1 MSDIRFLTAPG
12 SFHTLIDK
20 PGQTYPGIS
29 WAEIARM
36 VATPQAKEKQDAD
49 FFIPSTYR
57 EHDGRSHEAQ
67 RERGAYRM
75 LALDI
80 DRGNPSL
87 DDVLTAV
94 EAVCGPVSLLAYSSS
109 GATPENRKW
118 RVLLP
123 LASFLTGADYELA
136 QTALFDLLHAQGIHP
151 DGALARCGQPIYLP
165 NVPLGKRNPDLTPIF
180 YQHRIIRA
188 GTLRLDADSA
198 IRQEIDRRLE
208 QYRLAAEQAEIARRE
223 RDRQRAERRQKFP
236 DQVSPVDAF
245 NADHSIEDLFARY
258 QYERRGSS
266 HHYRSRYQTSHSYA
280 TQNFGTH
287 WVSLSGSDAAAGVG
301 RQKSLGEHSYCW
313 GDAWDLWVHYEH
325 RGDFDA
331 AVRAYGAE
339 IRGTNAEIDI
349 PQNGMDDFDYVA
361 PTSNEISTERS
372 VNETKVADPANEISS
387 DDDIDLDDFDTPD
400 APESAPDWPTLYDM
414 FDEASIEP
422 RRWIYASHYL
432 RSFVSVLASA
442 GGIGKTSLQIVEALA
457 IVTGRPL
464 LGEEVKERT
473 NVWLVNLEDPL
484 EEIQRRVL
492 AAMRHYGIKPDDVRG
507 RLFVNAGRD
516 FSLKF
521 GIQTRDGVLP
531 NTKLVEYLCK
541 QIPQKQIGCVFID
554 PFVNAHAIQEN
565 DNMAVNAIVAEIRR
579 VADETK
585 CAIGLVH
592 HIRKGNGSDDASIDS
607 VRGAGS
613 LIGAARA
620 ARVVNRMSADD
631 AVKLGIDETEARS
644 VFRVDDGKAN
654 LAPPAAAAVYRKM
667 EGVKIDN
674 GEWIGVCVP
683 YSLPDAFDGISAKD
697 ARNIQRI
704 VANALEDGDPYRE
717 SVQSKRWVG
726 VAVGDMIGI
735 DISDKAGKA
744 KVASIVKTWIKT
756 NVLAVDRITDPRQAR
771 EVAVIVQG
779 DWISHDEV

>member
-12 SFHTLIDK
+12 SFYTLIDK
-20 PGQTYPGIS
+20 PGQAYPGIS

-36 VATPQAKEKQDAD
+36 AASPQAKEKVDAD

-57 EHDGRSHEAQ
+57 EHDGRSHDAQ
-67 RERGAYRM
+67 REHGVFRM

-87 DDVLTAV
+87 DDVLAAV

-123 LASFLTGADYELA
+123 LAGVLTGAEYEAA
-136 QTALFDLLHAQGIHP
+136 QTALFDLLHANGIHP

-165 NVPLGKRNPDLTPIF
+165 NVPLAKRNPDITPIF
-180 YQHRIIRA
+180 YQHRVIRA
-188 GTLRLDADSA
+188 GTLRLDAGSA
-198 IRQEIDRRLE
+198 IRQEIDRRAE
-208 QYRLAAEQAEIARRE
+208 QHRLAAEQAERARADRE
-223 RDRQRAERRQKFP
+223 RQRAERRQKFP

-245 NADHSIEDLFARY
+245 NADHTIEDLLMRY

-266 HHYRSRYQTSHSYA
+266 QHYRSRYQTSPSFA
-280 TQNFGTH
+280 TENFLSH

-301 RQKSLGEHSYCW
+301 KPKSLGENAYCW
-313 GDAWDLWVHYEH
+313 GDAFDLYCHYEH
-325 RGDFDA
+325 DGDFDK
-331 AVRAYGAE
+331 AVRAYGLEISPAKAE
-339 IRGTNAEIDI
+339 IEL
-349 PQNGMDDFDYVA
+349 PENGLDDFDYMEPQNA
-361 PTSNEISTERS
+361 PE
-372 VNETKVADPANEISS
+372 APAS
-387 DDDIDLDDFDTPD
+387 DDFDDIDLGSFDTPD
-400 APESAPDWPTLYDM
+400 APEAAPDWPTVYDM
-414 FDEASIEP
+414 FDGASIEP
-422 RRWIYASHYL
+422 RRWIYGNHYL

-473 NVWLVNLEDPL
+473 NVWIVNLEDPL
-484 EEIQRRVL
+484 EEIQRRVI
-492 AAMRHYGIKPDDVRG
+492 AAMQHYKITPDEVRG

-554 PFVNAHAIQEN
+554 PFVGAHNINEN

-585 CAIGLVH
+585 SAIGLVH
-592 HIRKGNGSDDASIDS
+592 HIRKGNGEDASIDS

-620 ARVVNRMSADD
+620 ARVVNKVSEDD
-631 AVKLGIDETEARS
+631 AMKLGVDVDKAKGI
-644 VFRVDDGKAN
+644 FRVDDGKAN
-654 LAPPAAAAVYRKM
+654 LSPPADKSTYRQM
-667 EGVKIDN
+667 IGVKIDN

-683 YSLPDAFDGISAKD
+683 FDLPDEWKGMTDAVVNEMLRMIELGPRTEDGSQEYYSIRPQDKDRFVGRVVTTFAFDDPKHMKNDGQAK
-697 ARNIQRI
+697 RI
-704 VANALEDGDPYRE
+704 
-717 SVQSKRWVG
+717 
-726 VAVGDMIGI
+726 I
-735 DISDKAGKA
+735 
-744 KVASIVKTWIKT
+744 KTWHDKGLIEEFEYRSESQRK
-756 NVLAVDRITDPRQAR
+756 DRKGVRPVGRVGEQF
-771 EVAVIVQG
+771 
-779 DWISHDEV
+779 

>member
-20 PGQTYPGIS
+20 PGQVYPGIS
-29 WAEIARM
+29 WADIARM
-36 VATPQAKEKQDAD
+36 VSTPQAKEKIDAD

-67 RERGAYRM
+67 RERGAFRM

-87 DDVLTAV
+87 DDVLAAV

-118 RVLLP
+118 RVLIP
-123 LASFLTGADYELA
+123 LAGVLSGADYELA
-136 QTALFDLLHAQGIHP
+136 QTALFDLLHANGIHP

-165 NVPLGKRNPDLTPIF
+165 NVPLAKRNPDLTPIF
-180 YQHRIIRA
+180 YQHRVIRA
-188 GTLRLDADSA
+188 STLRLDADSA

-208 QYRLAAEQAEIARRE
+208 QYRLAAEQADQARADRE
-223 RDRQRAERRQKFP
+223 RQRAERRQKFP
-236 DQVSPVDAF
+236 DQVSPIDAF
-245 NADHSIEDLFARY
+245 NADHSIEDLLARY

-266 HHYRSRYQTSHSYA
+266 QHYRSRYQTSPSFA
-280 TQNFGTH
+280 TQNFVSH
-287 WVSLSGSDAAAGVG
+287 WVSLSGSDAAAGIG
-301 RQKSLGEHSYCW
+301 RSKSLGENSFCW

-325 RGDFDA
+325 DGDFDK
-331 AVRAYGAE
+331 AVRAYGLEISPAKAE
-339 IRGTNAEIDI
+339 IEL

-361 PTSNEISTERS
+361 PQAAQEEPASAE
-372 VNETKVADPANEISS
+372 ADDI
-387 DDDIDLDDFDTPD
+387 DIDLDSFDTPD
-400 APESAPDWPTLYDM
+400 APEAAPDWPTLYDM

-422 RRWIYASHYL
+422 RRWIYAHHYL

-473 NVWLVNLEDPL
+473 NVWIVNLEDPL
-484 EEIQRRVL
+484 SEIQRRVL
-492 AAMRHYGIKPDDVRG
+492 AAMRHYGIKPAEVEG

-521 GIQTRDGVLP
+521 GIQTREGVLP

-541 QIPQKQIGCVFID
+541 KIPEKQIGCVFID
-554 PFVNAHAIQEN
+554 PFVGAHNINEN

-592 HIRKGNGSDDASIDS
+592 HIRKGNGEDASIDS

-631 AVKLGIDETEARS
+631 AAKLGIDENEARS
-644 VFRVDDGKAN
+644 IMRVDDGKAN

-683 YSLPDAFDGISAKD
+683 YTLPDAFDGVSAKD
-697 ARNIQRI
+697 AKAAQRI
-704 VANALEDGDPYRE
+704 VSDAHTNDEPLRE
-717 SVQSKRWVG
+717 SQQSKKWVG
-726 VAVGDMIGI
+726 VPIADMLGI
-735 DISDKAGKA
+735 DITEKKGKA
-744 KVASIVKTWIKT
+744 KVAAIIKTWIKT
-756 NVLAVDRITDPRQAR
+756 NVLAVERITDPRQAR
-771 EVAVIVQG
+771 EVVVVVVG
-779 DWISHDEV
+779 EWISHDEV

>member
-36 VATPQAKEKQDAD
+36 AASPQAKEKIDAD

-57 EHDGRSHEAQ
+57 EHDGRSHDAQ
-67 RERGAYRM
+67 REHGAFRM

-87 DDVLTAV
+87 DDVLAAL
-94 EAVCGPVSLLAYSSS
+94 EAVCGTVSLLAYSSS

-123 LASFLTGADYELA
+123 LAGVLSGADYELA
-136 QTALFDLLHAQGIHP
+136 QTALFDLLHANGIHP

-165 NVPLGKRNPDLTPIF
+165 NVPLAKRNPDITPIF
-180 YQHRIIRA
+180 YQHRVIRA
-188 GTLRLDADSA
+188 GTLRLDAGSA
-198 IRQEIDRRLE
+198 IRQEIDRRAE
-208 QYRLAAEQAEIARRE
+208 QHRLAAEQAERARADRE
-223 RDRQRAERRQKFP
+223 RQRAERRQKFP

-245 NADHSIEDLFARY
+245 NADHTIEDLFARY
-258 QYERRGSS
+258 QYDRRGSS
-266 HHYRSRYQTSHSYA
+266 QHYRSRYQTSPSFA
-280 TQNFGTH
+280 TQNFLSH

-301 RQKSLGEHSYCW
+301 RSKSLGENSFCW
-313 GDAWDLWVHYEH
+313 GDAFDLFVHYEH
-325 RGDFDA
+325 DGDFDK
-331 AVRAYGAE
+331 AVRAYGLE
-339 IRGTNAEIDI
+339 ISPAKAEIDV
-349 PQNGMDDFDYVA
+349 PENGMDDFDYVA
-361 PTSNEISTERS
+361 PQAAQE
-372 VNETKVADPANEISS
+372 APAS
-387 DDDIDLDDFDTPD
+387 DDFDDIDIGSFDTPD
-400 APESAPDWPTLYDM
+400 APEAAPDWPTVYDM
-414 FDEASIEP
+414 FDGASIEP
-422 RRWIYASHYL
+422 RRWIYGHHYL

-473 NVWLVNLEDPL
+473 NVWIVNLEDPL
-484 EEIQRRVL
+484 EEIQRRVI
-492 AAMRHYGIKPDDVRG
+492 AAMQHYGIKPDEVRG

-521 GIQTRDGVLP
+521 GIQTREGVLP

-541 QIPQKQIGCVFID
+541 QIPQKKIGCVFID
-554 PFVNAHAIQEN
+554 PFVGAHNINEN
-565 DNMAVNAIVAEIRR
+565 DNMAVNAIVSEIRR

-592 HIRKGNGSDDASIDS
+592 HIRKGNGEDASIDS

-631 AVKLGIDETEARS
+631 AAKLGIDETEARS

-654 LAPPAAAAVYRKM
+654 LAPPASAALYRKM

-683 YSLPDAFDGISAKD
+683 YTLPDAFDGISGKD
-697 ARNIQRI
+697 AKAAQRI
-704 VANALEDGDPYRE
+704 VADAHSGGEPLRE
-717 SVQSKRWVG
+717 SQQSPKWVG
-726 VAVGDMIGI
+726 IPIADMLGI
-735 DISDKAGKA
+735 DITEKKGKA
-744 KVASIVKTWIKT
+744 KVSSIIKTWIKT
-756 NVLAVDRITDPRQAR
+756 NVLAVERITDPRQAR
-771 EVAVIVQG
+771 EVAVVVVG
-779 DWISHDEV
+779 EWISHDEV

>member
-20 PGQTYPGIS
+20 PGQVYPGIS
-29 WAEIARM
+29 WGDIAKM
-36 VATPQAKEKQDAD
+36 VSTPQAKEKIDAD

-67 RERGAYRM
+67 RERGAFRM

-80 DRGNPSL
+80 DKGNPSL
-87 DDVLTAV
+87 DDVLAAV

-123 LASFLTGADYELA
+123 LAGALSGADYELA
-136 QTALFDLLHAQGIHP
+136 QTALFDLLHANGIHP

-165 NVPLGKRNPDLTPIF
+165 NVPLAKRNPDLTPIF
-180 YQHRIIRA
+180 YQHRIVRA

-208 QYRLAAEQAEIARRE
+208 QYRLAAEQADRARADRE
-223 RDRQRAERRQKFP
+223 RQRAERRQKFP

-245 NADHSIEDLFARY
+245 NADHSIEDLLARY

-266 HHYRSRYQTSHSYA
+266 QHYRSRYQTSPSFA
-280 TQNFGTH
+280 TQNFLSH

-301 RQKSLGEHSYCW
+301 RPKSLGESSYCW
-313 GDAWDLWVHYEH
+313 GDAWDLYVHYEH
-325 RGDFDA
+325 QGDFDK
-331 AVRAYGAE
+331 AVRAYGLE
-339 IRGTNAEIDI
+339 ISPAKAEIDV
-349 PQNGMDDFDYVA
+349 PENGMDDFDYVA
-361 PTSNEISTERS
+361 PQAAQE
-372 VNETKVADPANEISS
+372 APASAQA
-387 DDDIDLDDFDTPD
+387 DDIDLDSFDTPD
-400 APESAPDWPTLYDM
+400 APEAAPDWPTLYDM

-422 RRWIYASHYL
+422 RRWIYAHHYL

-473 NVWLVNLEDPL
+473 NVWIVNLEDPL

-492 AAMRHYGIKPDDVRG
+492 AAMRHYGIKPAEVEG

-521 GIQTRDGVLP
+521 GIQTREGVLP
-531 NTKLVEYLCK
+531 NTKLVEYLCAK
-541 QIPQKQIGCVFID
+541 IPEKQIGCVFID
-554 PFVNAHAIQEN
+554 PFVGAHNINEN

-592 HIRKGNGSDDASIDS
+592 HIRKGNGEDASIDS

-631 AVKLGIDETEARS
+631 AAKLGIDENEARS
-644 VFRVDDGKAN
+644 IMRVDDGKAN
-654 LAPPAAAAVYRKM
+654 LAPPASVAVYRKM

-683 YSLPDAFDGISAKD
+683 YTLPDAFDGISAKD
-697 ARNIQRI
+697 AKAAQRI
-704 VANALEDGDPYRE
+704 VSDAHTNDEPLRE
-717 SVQSKRWVG
+717 SQQSKKWVG
-726 VAVGDMIGI
+726 VPIADMLGI
-735 DISDKAGKA
+735 DITEKKGKA
-744 KVASIVKTWIKT
+744 KVSSIIKTWIKT
-756 NVLAVDRITDPRQAR
+756 NVLAVERITDPRQAR
-771 EVAVIVQG
+771 EVAVVVVG
-779 DWISHDEV
+779 EWISHDEV

>member
-20 PGQTYPGIS
+20 PGQVYPGIS
-29 WAEIARM
+29 WADIARM
-36 VATPQAKEKQDAD
+36 VSTPQAKEKIDAD

-67 RERGAYRM
+67 RERGAFRM

-87 DDVLTAV
+87 DDVLAAV
-94 EAVCGPVSLLAYSSS
+94 EAVCGPVSLLSYSSS

-123 LASFLTGADYELA
+123 LAGALSGADYELA
-136 QTALFDLLHAQGIHP
+136 QTALFDLLHANGIHP

-165 NVPLGKRNPDLTPIF
+165 NVPLAKRNPDLTPIF

-208 QYRLAAEQAEIARRE
+208 QYRLAAEQADRARAERE
-223 RDRQRAERRQKFP
+223 RQRAERRQKFP

-245 NADHSIEDLFARY
+245 NADHTIEDLFARY

-266 HHYRSRYQTSHSYA
+266 QHYRSRYQTSPSFA
-280 TQNFGTH
+280 TQNFVTH
-287 WVSLSGSDAAAGVG
+287 WVSLSGSDAAAGIG
-301 RQKSLGEHSYCW
+301 RSKSLGENSFCW

-325 RGDFDA
+325 DGDFDK
-331 AVRAYGAE
+331 AVRAYGLE
-339 IRGTNAEIDI
+339 ISPAKAEIDV
-349 PQNGMDDFDYVA
+349 PENGMDDFDYVA
-361 PTSNEISTERS
+361 PQAASE
-372 VNETKVADPANEISS
+372 APASAQA
-387 DDDIDLDDFDTPD
+387 DDIDLDSFDTPD
-400 APESAPDWPTLYDM
+400 APEAAPDWPTLYDM

-422 RRWIYASHYL
+422 RRWIYAHHYL

-473 NVWLVNLEDPL
+473 NVWIVNLEDPL

-492 AAMRHYGIKPDDVRG
+492 AAMRHYGIKPAEVEG

-531 NTKLVEYLCK
+531 NTKLVEYLCAK
-541 QIPQKQIGCVFID
+541 IPEKQIGCVFID
-554 PFVNAHAIQEN
+554 PFVAAHSLSSEN
-565 DNMAVNAIVAEIRR
+565 DNVGINAIVAEIRR

-592 HIRKGNGSDDASIDS
+592 HIRKGNGEDASIDS

-631 AVKLGIDETEARS
+631 AAKLGIDETEARS
-644 VFRVDDGKAN
+644 IFRVDDGKAN

-683 YSLPDAFDGISAKD
+683 YTLPDAFDGISAKD
-697 ARNIQRI
+697 AKAAQRI
-704 VANALEDGDPYRE
+704 VADAHTNDEPLRE
-717 SVQSKRWVG
+717 SQQSKKWVG
-726 VAVGDMIGI
+726 VPIADMLGI
-735 DISDKAGKA
+735 DITEKKGKA
-744 KVASIVKTWIKT
+744 KVSSIIKTWIKT
-756 NVLAVDRITDPRQAR
+756 NVLAVERITDPRQAR
-771 EVAVIVQG
+771 EVAVVVVG
-779 DWISHDEV
+779 EWISHDEV

>member
-1 MSDIRFLTAPG
+1 MSDIRFLAAPG

-20 PGQTYPGIS
+20 PGQSYPGIS
-29 WAEIARM
+29 WADIARM
-36 VATPQAKEKQDAD
+36 VSTPQAKEKIDAD

-67 RERGAYRM
+67 RERGAFRM

-87 DDVLTAV
+87 DDVLAAV

-109 GATPENRKW
+109 GASPENRKW
-118 RVLLP
+118 RVLVP
-123 LASFLTGADYELA
+123 LAGALSGADYELA
-136 QTALFDLLHAQGIHP
+136 QTALFDLLHANGIHP

-165 NVPLGKRNPDLTPIF
+165 NVPIGKRNPDMTPIF

-208 QYRLAAEQAEIARRE
+208 QYRLAAEQADRARADRE
-223 RDRQRAERRQKFP
+223 RQRAERRQKFP

-245 NADHSIEDLFARY
+245 NADHSIEDLLARY

-266 HHYRSRYQTSHSYA
+266 QHYRSRYQTSPSFA
-280 TQNFGTH
+280 TQNFLSH

-301 RQKSLGEHSYCW
+301 RPKSLGESSYCW
-313 GDAWDLWVHYEH
+313 GDAWDLYVHYEH
-325 RGDFDA
+325 QGDFDK
-331 AVRAYGAE
+331 AVRAYGLE
-339 IRGTNAEIDI
+339 ISPAKAEIDV
-349 PQNGMDDFDYVA
+349 PENGMDDFDYVA
-361 PTSNEISTERS
+361 PQAAPE
-372 VNETKVADPANEISS
+372 APASAKS
-387 DDDIDLDDFDTPD
+387 DDIDLDSFDTPD
-400 APESAPDWPTLYDM
+400 APEAAPDWPTLYDM

-422 RRWIYASHYL
+422 RRWIYAHHYL

-484 EEIQRRVL
+484 SEIQRRVL
-492 AAMRHYGIKPDDVRG
+492 AAMRHYGIKPAEVEG

-531 NTKLVEYLCK
+531 NTKLVEYLCAK
-541 QIPQKQIGCVFID
+541 IPEKQIGCVFID
-554 PFVNAHAIQEN
+554 PFVGAHNINEN

-592 HIRKGNGSDDASIDS
+592 HIRKGNGEDASIDS

-620 ARVVNRMSADD
+620 ARVVNRMSPDD
-631 AVKLGIDETEARS
+631 ASKLGIDENEARS
-644 VFRVDDGKAN
+644 IFRVDDGKAN

-683 YSLPDAFDGISAKD
+683 YTLPDAFDGISAKD
-697 ARNIQRI
+697 AKAVQRL
-704 VANALEDGDPYRE
+704 VADAHTDGEPLRE
-717 SVQSKRWVG
+717 SSQSPKWVG
-726 VAVGDMIGI
+726 VPVADLLGI
-735 DISDKAGKA
+735 DITEKKGRA
-744 KVASIVKTWIKT
+744 KVSSIIKTWMRT
-756 NVLAVDRITDPRQAR
+756 NVLATEKVFDKKKGR
-771 EVAVIVQG
+771 ETSVIIVGEWING
-779 DWISHDEV
+779 DEI

>member
-20 PGQTYPGIS
+20 PGQSYPGIS

-36 VATPQAKEKQDAD
+36 AASPQAKEKIDAD

-57 EHDGRSHEAQ
+57 EHDGRSHDAQ
-67 RERGAYRM
+67 REYGAFRM

-87 DDVLTAV
+87 DDVLAAV

-123 LASFLTGADYELA
+123 LAGVLTGAEYEAA
-136 QTALFDLLHAQGIHP
+136 QTALFDLLHANGIHP

-165 NVPLGKRNPDLTPIF
+165 NVPLAKRNPDLTPIF

-188 GTLRLDADSA
+188 STLRLDAASA

-208 QYRLAAEQAEIARRE
+208 QHRLAAEQAERARADRE
-223 RDRQRAERRQKFP
+223 RQRAERRQKFP

-245 NADHSIEDLFARY
+245 NADHTIEDLLMRY

-266 HHYRSRYQTSHSYA
+266 QHYRSRYQTSPSYA
-280 TQNFGTH
+280 TENFLSH

-301 RQKSLGEHSYCW
+301 KPKSLGENAYCW
-313 GDAWDLWVHYEH
+313 GDAFDLYCHYEH
-325 RGDFDA
+325 DGDFDK
-331 AVRAYGAE
+331 AVRAYGLEISPAKAE
-339 IRGTNAEIDI
+339 IEL
-349 PQNGMDDFDYVA
+349 PENGMDDFDYIA
-361 PTSNEISTERS
+361 PESAPE
-372 VNETKVADPANEISS
+372 APAS
-387 DDDIDLDDFDTPD
+387 DDLDDIDLGSFDTPD
-400 APESAPDWPTLYDM
+400 APEAAPDWPTVYDM
-414 FDEASIEP
+414 FDGASIEP
-422 RRWIYASHYL
+422 RRWIYGNHYL

-473 NVWLVNLEDPL
+473 NVWIVNLEDPL
-484 EEIQRRVL
+484 EEIQRRVI
-492 AAMRHYGIKPDDVRG
+492 AAMQHYKIKPDEVRG

-521 GIQTRDGVLP
+521 GIQTREGVLP

-554 PFVNAHAIQEN
+554 PFVGAHSINEN

-592 HIRKGNGSDDASIDS
+592 HIRKGNGEDASIDS

-620 ARVVNRMSADD
+620 ARVVNKVSEDD
-631 AVKLGIDETEARS
+631 AMKLGVDVDKAKGI
-644 VFRVDDGKAN
+644 FRVDDGKAN
-654 LAPPAAAAVYRKM
+654 LAPPADKSTYRQM
-667 EGVKIDN
+667 IGVKIDN

-683 YSLPDAFDGISAKD
+683 FDLPDEWKGMTDAVVNEMLRMIELGPRTEDGSQEYYSIRPQDKDRFVGRVVTTFAFDDPKHMKNDGQAK
-697 ARNIQRI
+697 RI
-704 VANALEDGDPYRE
+704 
-717 SVQSKRWVG
+717 
-726 VAVGDMIGI
+726 I
-735 DISDKAGKA
+735 
-744 KVASIVKTWIKT
+744 KTWHDKGLIEEFEYRSESQRK
-756 NVLAVDRITDPRQAR
+756 DRKGVRPVGRVGEQF
-771 EVAVIVQG
+771 
-779 DWISHDEV
+779 

>member
-20 PGQTYPGIS
+20 PGQVYPGIS
-29 WAEIARM
+29 WADIARM
-36 VATPQAKEKQDAD
+36 VSTPQAKEKIDAD

-67 RERGAYRM
+67 RERGAFRM

-87 DDVLTAV
+87 DDVLAAV

-109 GATPENRKW
+109 SATPENRKW
-118 RVLLP
+118 RILLP
-123 LASFLTGADYELA
+123 MAGVMSGADYELA
-136 QTALFDLLHAQGIHP
+136 QTALFDLMHANGIHP

-180 YQHRIIRA
+180 YQHRVIRG

-208 QYRLAAEQAEIARRE
+208 QHRLAAEQAERARADRE
-223 RDRQRAERRQKFP
+223 RQRAERRQKFP

-245 NADHSIEDLFARY
+245 NADHSIEDLLARY

-266 HHYRSRYQTSHSYA
+266 PHYRSRYQTSPSFA
-280 TQNFGTH
+280 TQDFATH

-301 RQKSLGEHSYCW
+301 KPKSLGENSYCW
-313 GDAWDLWVHYEH
+313 GDAFDLFVHYEH
-325 RGDFDA
+325 DGDFDK
-331 AVRAYGAE
+331 AVRAYGLEISPAKAE
-339 IRGTNAEIDI
+339 IEL
-349 PQNGMDDFDYVA
+349 PENGMDDFDYVA
-361 PTSNEISTERS
+361 PQAAQE
-372 VNETKVADPANEISS
+372 APASAQA
-387 DDDIDLDDFDTPD
+387 DDIDLDSFDTPD
-400 APESAPDWPTLYDM
+400 APEAAPDWPTLYDM

-422 RRWIYASHYL
+422 RRWIYAHHYL

-473 NVWLVNLEDPL
+473 NVWIVNLEDPL

-492 AAMRHYGIKPDDVRG
+492 AVMRHYGIKPAEVEG

-521 GIQTRDGVLP
+521 GIQTREGVLP

-554 PFVNAHAIQEN
+554 PFVGAHNINEN

-592 HIRKGNGSDDASIDS
+592 HIRKGNGEDASIDS

-631 AVKLGIDETEARS
+631 AAKLGIDENEARS
-644 VFRVDDGKAN
+644 IMRVDDGKAN

-683 YSLPDAFDGISAKD
+683 YTLPDAFDGVSAKD
-697 ARNIQRI
+697 AKAAQRI
-704 VANALEDGDPYRE
+704 VSDAHTNEEPLRE
-717 SVQSKRWVG
+717 SQQSKKWVG
-726 VAVGDMIGI
+726 VPIADMLGI
-735 DISDKAGKA
+735 DITEKKGKA
-744 KVASIVKTWIKT
+744 KVSSIIKTWIKT
-756 NVLAVDRITDPRQAR
+756 NVLAVERITDPRQAR
-771 EVAVIVQG
+771 EVAVVVVG
-779 DWISHDEV
+779 EWISHDEV

>member
-36 VATPQAKEKQDAD
+36 AASPHAKEKIDAD

-57 EHDGRSHEAQ
+57 EHDGRSHDAQ
-67 RERGAYRM
+67 REHGAFRM

-87 DDVLTAV
+87 DDVLAAV

-123 LASFLTGADYELA
+123 LAGVLTGAEYEAA
-136 QTALFDLLHAQGIHP
+136 QTALFDLLHAHGIHP

-165 NVPLGKRNPDLTPIF
+165 NVPLAKRNPDITPIF
-180 YQHRIIRA
+180 YQHRVIRA
-188 GTLRLDADSA
+188 GTLRLDAGSA
-198 IRQEIDRRLE
+198 IRQEIDRRAE
-208 QYRLAAEQAEIARRE
+208 QHRLAAEQAERARADRE
-223 RDRQRAERRQKFP
+223 RQRAERRQKFP

-245 NADHSIEDLFARY
+245 NADHTIEDLLMRY

-266 HHYRSRYQTSHSYA
+266 QHYRSRYQTSPSFA
-280 TQNFGTH
+280 TENFLSH

-301 RQKSLGEHSYCW
+301 KPKSLGENAYCW
-313 GDAWDLWVHYEH
+313 GDAFDLFCHYEH
-325 RGDFDA
+325 DGDFDK
-331 AVRAYGAE
+331 AVRAYGLEISPAKAE
-339 IRGTNAEIDI
+339 IEL
-349 PQNGMDDFDYVA
+349 PENGLDDFDYMEPQSAQKA
-361 PTSNEISTERS
+361 P
-372 VNETKVADPANEISS
+372 AS
-387 DDDIDLDDFDTPD
+387 DDFDDIDIGSFDTPD
-400 APESAPDWPTLYDM
+400 APEAAPDWPTVYDM
-414 FDEASIEP
+414 FDGASIEP
-422 RRWIYASHYL
+422 RRWIYGHHYL

-473 NVWLVNLEDPL
+473 NVWIVNLEDPL
-484 EEIQRRVL
+484 EEIQRRVI
-492 AAMRHYGIKPDDVRG
+492 AAMQHYKITPEEVRG

-521 GIQTRDGVLP
+521 GIQTREGVLP

-541 QIPQKQIGCVFID
+541 QIPQKKIGCVFID
-554 PFVNAHAIQEN
+554 PFVGAHSINEN
-565 DNMAVNAIVAEIRR
+565 DNMAVNAIVSEIRR

-592 HIRKGNGSDDASIDS
+592 HIRKGNGEDASIDS

-631 AVKLGIDETEARS
+631 AAKLGIDETEARS

-654 LAPPAAAAVYRKM
+654 LAPPAASAVYRKM

-683 YSLPDAFDGISAKD
+683 YTLPDAFDGISGKD
-697 ARNIQRI
+697 AKAAQRI
-704 VANALEDGDPYRE
+704 VADAHSGGEPLRE
-717 SVQSKRWVG
+717 SQQSPKWVG
-726 VAVGDMIGI
+726 IPIADMLGI
-735 DISDKAGKA
+735 DITEKKGKA
-744 KVASIVKTWIKT
+744 KVSSIIKTWIKT
-756 NVLAVDRITDPRQAR
+756 NVLAVERITDPRQAR
-771 EVAVIVQG
+771 EVAVVVVG
-779 DWISHDEV
+779 EWISHDEV

>member
-20 PGQTYPGIS
+20 PGQSYPGIS

-36 VATPQAKEKQDAD
+36 AASPQAKEKIDAD

-57 EHDGRSHEAQ
+57 EHDGRSHDAQ
-67 RERGAYRM
+67 REHGAYRM

-87 DDVLTAV
+87 DDVLAAV

-123 LASFLTGADYELA
+123 LAGILTGAEYEAA
-136 QTALFDLLHAQGIHP
+136 QTALFDLLHAHGVHP

-165 NVPLGKRNPDLTPIF
+165 NVPLAKRNPDITPIF
-180 YQHRIIRA
+180 YQYRVIRA
-188 GTLRLDADSA
+188 GTLRLDAASA
-198 IRQEIDRRLE
+198 IRQEIDRRAE
-208 QYRLAAEQAEIARRE
+208 QHRLAAEQAERARADRE
-223 RDRQRAERRQKFP
+223 RQRAERRQKFP
-236 DQVSPVDAF
+236 DQVSPIDAF
-245 NADHSIEDLFARY
+245 NADHTIEDLLMRY

-266 HHYRSRYQTSHSYA
+266 QHYRSRYQTSPSYA
-280 TQNFGTH
+280 TENFGTH
-287 WVSLSGSDAAAGVG
+287 WVSLSGSDAAAGIG
-301 RQKSLGEHSYCW
+301 RSKSLGENSYCW
-313 GDAWDLWVHYEH
+313 GDAFDLFCHFEH
-325 RGDFDA
+325 DGDESA
-331 AVRAYGAE
+331 AVRAYGLEISPAKAE
-339 IRGTNAEIDI
+339 IEL
-349 PQNGMDDFDYVA
+349 PENGLDDFDYMEPQSA
-361 PTSNEISTERS
+361 PE
-372 VNETKVADPANEISS
+372 APAS
-387 DDDIDLDDFDTPD
+387 DDFDDIDLGSFDTPD
-400 APESAPDWPTLYDM
+400 APEAAPDWPTVYDM
-414 FDEASIEP
+414 FDGASIEP
-422 RRWIYASHYL
+422 RRWIYGHHYL

-473 NVWLVNLEDPL
+473 NVWIVNLEDPL
-484 EEIQRRVL
+484 EEIQRRVI
-492 AAMRHYGIKPDDVRG
+492 AAMQHYKITPEEVRG

-554 PFVNAHAIQEN
+554 PFVGAHSINEN

-585 CAIGLVH
+585 SAIGLVH
-592 HIRKGNGSDDASIDS
+592 HIRKGNGEDASIDS

-620 ARVVNRMSADD
+620 ARVVNKVSEDD
-631 AVKLGIDETEARS
+631 AMKLGVDMDKAKGI
-644 VFRVDDGKAN
+644 FRVDDGKAN
-654 LAPPAAAAVYRKM
+654 LAPPADKSTYRQM
-667 EGVKIDN
+667 IGVKIDN

-683 YSLPDAFDGISAKD
+683 FDLPDEWKGMTDAVVNEMLRMIELGPRTDDGYQEYYSIRPQDKDRFAGRVITTFAFDDPAHMKNDGQAK
-697 ARNIQRI
+697 RI
-704 VANALEDGDPYRE
+704 
-717 SVQSKRWVG
+717 
-726 VAVGDMIGI
+726 I
-735 DISDKAGKA
+735 
-744 KVASIVKTWIKT
+744 KTWHDKGLIEEFEYRSESQRK
-756 NVLAVDRITDPRQAR
+756 DRKGVRPVGRVGEQF
-771 EVAVIVQG
+771 
-779 DWISHDEV
+779 

>member
-20 PGQTYPGIS
+20 PGQVYPGIS
-29 WAEIARM
+29 WADIARM
-36 VATPQAKEKQDAD
+36 VSTPQAKEKIDAD

-67 RERGAYRM
+67 RERGAFRM

-87 DDVLTAV
+87 DDVLAAV

-123 LASFLTGADYELA
+123 LAGALSGADYELA
-136 QTALFDLLHAQGIHP
+136 QTALFDLLHANGIHP

-165 NVPLGKRNPDLTPIF
+165 NVPLAKRNPDLTPIF

-208 QYRLAAEQAEIARRE
+208 QYRLAADQADRARAERE
-223 RDRQRAERRQKFP
+223 RQRAERRQKFP

-245 NADHSIEDLFARY
+245 NADHTIEDLFARY

-266 HHYRSRYQTSHSYA
+266 QHYRSRYQTSPSFA
-280 TQNFGTH
+280 TQNFVSH
-287 WVSLSGSDAAAGVG
+287 WVSLSGSDAAAGIG
-301 RQKSLGEHSYCW
+301 RSKSLGENSFCW
-313 GDAWDLWVHYEH
+313 GDAWDLFVHYEH
-325 RGDFDA
+325 DGDFDK
-331 AVRAYGAE
+331 AVRAYGLE
-339 IRGTNAEIDI
+339 ISPAKAEIDV
-349 PQNGMDDFDYVA
+349 PENGMDDFDYVA
-361 PTSNEISTERS
+361 PQAAPEP
-372 VNETKVADPANEISS
+372 PASAEA
-387 DDDIDLDDFDTPD
+387 DDIDLDSFDTPD
-400 APESAPDWPTLYDM
+400 APEAAPDWPTLYDM

-422 RRWIYASHYL
+422 RRWIYAHHYL

-457 IVTGRPL
+457 IVTGRQL

-473 NVWLVNLEDPL
+473 NVWIVNLEDPL

-492 AAMRHYGIKPDDVRG
+492 AAMRHYGIKPAEVEG

-521 GIQTRDGVLP
+521 GIQTREGVLP
-531 NTKLVEYLCK
+531 NTKLVEYLCAK
-541 QIPQKQIGCVFID
+541 IPEKQIGCVFID
-554 PFVNAHAIQEN
+554 PFVGAHNINEN

-592 HIRKGNGSDDASIDS
+592 HIRKGNGEDASIDS

-631 AVKLGIDETEARS
+631 AAKLGIDENEARS
-644 VFRVDDGKAN
+644 IMRVDDGKAN

-683 YSLPDAFDGISAKD
+683 YTLPDAFDGISGKD
-697 ARNIQRI
+697 AKAAQRI
-704 VANALEDGDPYRE
+704 VADAHTNDDPLRE
-717 SVQSKRWVG
+717 SQQSKKWVG
-726 VAVGDMIGI
+726 VPIADMLGI
-735 DISDKAGKA
+735 DITEKKGKA
-744 KVASIVKTWIKT
+744 KVAAIIKTWIKT
-756 NVLAVDRITDPRQAR
+756 NVLAVERITDPRQAR
-771 EVAVIVQG
+771 EVAVVVVG
-779 DWISHDEV
+779 EWISHDEV

>member
-20 PGQTYPGIS
+20 PGQVYPGIS
-29 WAEIARM
+29 WADIARM
-36 VATPQAKEKQDAD
+36 VSTPQAKEKIDAD

-67 RERGAYRM
+67 RERGAFRM

-80 DRGNPSL
+80 DKGNPSL
-87 DDVLTAV
+87 DDVLAAV

-123 LASFLTGADYELA
+123 LSGVLSGADYEMA
-136 QTALFDLLHAQGIHP
+136 QTALFDLLHANGIHP

-165 NVPLGKRNPDLTPIF
+165 NVPIGKRNPDMTPIF

-208 QYRLAAEQAEIARRE
+208 QYRLAAEQAERARAERE
-223 RDRQRAERRQKFP
+223 RQRAERRQKFP

-245 NADHSIEDLFARY
+245 NADHTIEDLFARY

-266 HHYRSRYQTSHSYA
+266 QHYRSRYQTSPSFA
-280 TQNFGTH
+280 TQNFLSH

-301 RQKSLGEHSYCW
+301 KSKSLGENSYCW
-313 GDAWDLWVHYEH
+313 GDAFDLFVHYEH
-325 RGDFDA
+325 DGDFDK
-331 AVRAYGAE
+331 AVRAYGLE
-339 IRGTNAEIDI
+339 ISPAKAEIDV
-349 PQNGMDDFDYVA
+349 PENGMDDFDYVA
-361 PTSNEISTERS
+361 PQAAQE
-372 VNETKVADPANEISS
+372 APASAEA
-387 DDDIDLDDFDTPD
+387 DDIDLDSFDTPD
-400 APESAPDWPTLYDM
+400 APEAAPDWPTLYDM

-422 RRWIYASHYL
+422 RRWIYAHHYL

-492 AAMRHYGIKPDDVRG
+492 AAMRHYGIKPAEVEG

-521 GIQTRDGVLP
+521 GIQTREGVLP
-531 NTKLVEYLCK
+531 NTKLVEYLCAK
-541 QIPQKQIGCVFID
+541 IPEKQIGCVFID
-554 PFVNAHAIQEN
+554 PFVGAHSINEN

-592 HIRKGNGSDDASIDS
+592 HIRKGNGEDASIDS

-620 ARVVNRMSADD
+620 ARVVNRMSPDD
-631 AVKLGIDETEARS
+631 ASKLGIDENEARS
-644 VFRVDDGKAN
+644 IFRVDDGKAN
-654 LAPPAAAAVYRKM
+654 LAPPASAAVYRKM

-683 YSLPDAFDGISAKD
+683 YTLPDAFDGISAKD
-697 ARNIQRI
+697 AKAAQRI
-704 VANALEDGDPYRE
+704 VADAHTNDEPLRE
-717 SVQSKRWVG
+717 SQQSKKWVG
-726 VAVGDMIGI
+726 VPIADMLGI
-735 DISDKAGKA
+735 DITEKKGKA
-744 KVASIVKTWIKT
+744 KVSSIIKTWIKT
-756 NVLAVDRITDPRQAR
+756 NVLAVERITDPRQAR
-771 EVAVIVQG
+771 EVAVVVVG
-779 DWISHDEV
+779 EWISHDEV